1 MAGGQNRL
9 IGKLDNKDLLHTREA
24 RVRRNLVQGDNK
36 HIKSYRSLE
45 ARVRRMWHATDTSDS
60 QLLSR
65 NVLCLLQALV
75 GHRAS
80 GPTVVLGSHNTGI
93 PSHGTGRPQHMLW
106 LSAFQKTCFSLLDI
120 HDDFN
125 YMSAKSYFPS
135 ESKNAL
141 LKVNNI

>member
-60 QLLSR
+60 QLVSCSV
-65 NVLCLLQALV
+65 NSV
-75 GHRAS
+75 S
-80 GPTVVLGSHNTGI
+80 PLGSSGSQSFWPDRGTWI
-93 PSHGTGRPQHMLW
+93 PQYWDTIPW
-106 LSAFQKTCFSLLDI
+106 
-120 HDDFN
+120 
-125 YMSAKSYFPS
+125 YW
-135 ESKNAL
+135 EAL
-141 LKVNNI
+141 AYVVAQWFLENMF